1 MIIARSV
8 VTLGGRT
15 VSRARE
21 RMWWRLQRT
30 RWRYLKA
37 GTGIRAGG
45 DRSAS
50 GRVQG
55 GATFPAWRVD
65 RAGRCAGMRRVLF
78 ERHGELGVPVV
89 GTPVAPNKDALDPHL
104 AIRSTRSDQTACSPC
119 AASCV
124 VVRSRGWSFL
134 RRTPRPQAPRLA
146 PSACPSPFR
155 LAIHLPGSLVARC
168 PRNQA
173 AACAALPRRY
183 SSHRLVR
190 QPCPAERERK
200 PGGSQMR
207 LVLEPLAFL
216 PLMLSLEAARSSAR
230 PSGG

>member
-55 GATFPAWRVD
+55 GATFRRGAWIEQGVAQECHECCSSDMENWASRSL
-65 RAGRCAGMRRVLF
+65 GRPSLQTKMRS
-78 ERHGELGVPVV
+78 
-89 GTPVAPNKDALDPHL
+89 
-104 AIRSTRSDQTACSPC
+104 IRIWLSAQ
-119 AASCV
+119 
-124 VVRSRGWSFL
+124 
-134 RRTPRPQAPRLA
+134 LA
-146 PSACPSPFR
+146 PIRPRAHPV
-155 LAIHLPGSLVARC
+155 LLVASLSGHGVGLSFVVLR
-168 PRNQA
+168 
-173 AACAALPRRY
+173 AL
-183 SSHRLVR
+183 RL
-190 QPCPAERERK
+190 
-200 PGGSQMR
+200 
-207 LVLEPLAFL
+207 LD
-216 PLMLSLEAARSSAR
+216 
-230 PSGG
+230 